1 MPEAERALL
10 LARAIYAL
18 SGFNTDNL
26 AAEVERI
33 ERLSSLCLPVEPP
46 QGQEDAV
53 TDIDG
58 GPAPEAC
65 DLDGDRPE

>member
-1 MPEAERALL
+1 MLEPDRSTL

-18 SGFNTDNL
+18 SGLNAANL

-33 ERLSSLCLPVEPP
+33 ERASSLRLPTEAL

-53 TDIDG
+53 ADLLGGTAPQAGHLDG
-58 GPAPEAC
+58 GGTE
-65 DLDGDRPE
+65 